1 MEDQLFIVEIK
12 VSSPSD
18 NDALNVSRFL
28 VVKYVK
34 YTAFFLSDGA
44 WDIAEPMLEDLSTK
58 PISCL
63 HAMGQ
68 EMWAASGGYIYK
80 MILRP
85 HSDGGITVEKVSLN
99 FLCYK
104 MCKFKSK
111 EQQSFSS
118 LHFSRRS

>member
-1 MEDQLFIVEIK
+1 
-12 VSSPSD
+12 
-18 NDALNVSRFL
+18 
-28 VVKYVK
+28 
-34 YTAFFLSDGA
+34 
-44 WDIAEPMLEDLSTK
+44 MLEDLSTK

-104 MCKFKSK
+104 MCKFK
-111 EQQSFSS
+111 
-118 LHFSRRS
+118 